1 MQLLISTCLFVP
13 YSQIRFEAAV
23 ETFML
28 SCAGYCVATYVL
40 VGVVICMWW
49 VWLCVCTHARDYDT
63 CVVYTTGYW

>member
-40 VGVVICMWW
+40 VGVVMCMH
-49 VWLCVCTHARDYDT
+49 TRS
-63 CVVYTTGYW
+63 